1 MKFLFYTLG
10 TLTFLAGFADGP
22 NVIPFVVGFILL
34 TIAYNFGDTIDKG
47 IEGISSK
54 KASEKLLTLTK
65 LKEKGI
71 LTQDEYDLKV
81 RELKDKL

>member
-10 TLTFLAGFADGP
+10 TFTFLAGFIDGP

-34 TIAYNFGDTIDKG
+34 TIAYNFGSTIDKG
-47 IEGISSK
+47 VEGISSK
-54 KASEKLLTLTK
+54 RASEKLLTLAE

-71 LTQDEYDLKV
+71 LTQDEYDLKAS
-81 RELKDKL
+81 ELKDKL